1 MAKYFNYFPQTIYSP
16 QNAGEGYSV
25 DYITNITSR
34 FGFEASFKENTSVYY
49 KYDIQDSDTPEI
61 IADKYYGDPYKYWIV
76 LYSNN
81 LLDPIWDW
89 PMQYNQLMSYLDS
102 KYKAAAE
109 DAGLT
114 PFEYM
119 QLTVYSYEKVT
130 QTIDKSTDAVT
141 TIYQKITEDDY
152 TTLIPTTNTYRP
164 DGIYDVVVDISKRI
178 VSIYD
183 YETELNERKRQIKVM
198 NVSYVAEMEKRFQE
212 LMGV

>member
-1 MAKYFNYFPQTIYSP
+1 MFYFNALPKVITP
-16 QNAGEGYSV
+16 DQNGTP
-25 DYITNITSR
+25 ILMTNILAR
-34 FGFEASFKENTSVYY
+34 AKLIDELKDNTMLFYSYLI
-49 KYDIQDSDTPEI
+49 KDSDTPEI

-89 PMQYNQLMSYLDS
+89 PMQYNQLMDYLDS
-102 KYKAAAE
+102 KYKTAAE

-183 YETELNERKRQIKVM
+183 YETELNERKRQIKIM

>member
-1 MAKYFNYFPQTIYSP
+1 MFYFNALPKVITPDQNGTPILMTNLLARAKLIDELKDNTMLFYS
-16 QNAGEGYSV
+16 YL
-25 DYITNITSR
+25 I
-34 FGFEASFKENTSVYY
+34 K
-49 KYDIQDSDTPEI
+49 DSDTPEI

-89 PMQYNQLMSYLDS
+89 PMQYNQLMAYLDS
-102 KYKAAAE
+102 KYRTAAE

-119 QLTVYSYEKVT
+119 QLTVYSYEKVI
-130 QTIDKSTDAVT
+130 QTTDKSTDAVT

-152 TTLIPTTNTYRP
+152 TSLIPTTNTYRP

-183 YETELNERKRQIKVM
+183 YEIELNERKRQIKVM

>member
-1 MAKYFNYFPQTIYSP
+1 MFYFNTLPKVLTPDQNGIPILMTNLLARAKLIDELKDNTMLFYS
-16 QNAGEGYSV
+16 
-25 DYITNITSR
+25 YIIKD
-34 FGFEASFKENTSVYY
+34 E
-49 KYDIQDSDTPEI
+49 DTPEI

-81 LLDPIWDW
+81 LLDPLWDW
-89 PMQYNQLMSYLDS
+89 PMQYNQLMLYLNS
-102 KYKAAAE
+102 KYKDAAE
-109 DAGLT
+109 DANLT

-130 QTIDKSTDAVT
+130 QTTDKSTDAVT

-152 TTLIPTTNTYRP
+152 TALIPTTNTYRP

-183 YETELNERKRQIKVM
+183 YETELNERKRQIKIM

>member
-1 MAKYFNYFPQTIYSP
+1 MFYFNTLPKVLTPDQNGIPILMTNLLARAKLIDELKDNTMLFYS
-16 QNAGEGYSV
+16 
-25 DYITNITSR
+25 YIIKD
-34 FGFEASFKENTSVYY
+34 E
-49 KYDIQDSDTPEI
+49 DTPEI

-81 LLDPIWDW
+81 LLDPLWDW
-89 PMQYNQLMSYLDS
+89 PMQYNQLMLYLNS
-102 KYKAAAE
+102 KYKDAAE
-109 DAGLT
+109 DANLT

-130 QTIDKSTDAVT
+130 QTTDKSTDAVT

-152 TTLIPTTNTYRP
+152 TALIPTTNTYRP

-183 YETELNERKRQIKVM
+183 YEIELNERKRQIKIM

>member
-1 MAKYFNYFPQTIYSP
+1 MFYFNALPKVITP
-16 QNAGEGYSV
+16 DQNGTP
-25 DYITNITSR
+25 ILMTNILAR
-34 FGFEASFKENTSVYY
+34 AKLIDELKDNTMLFYSYLI
-49 KYDIQDSDTPEI
+49 KDSDTPEI

-89 PMQYNQLMSYLDS
+89 PMQYNQLMDYLDS
-102 KYKAAAE
+102 KYKTAAE